1 MEQAVK
7 ASDHTKRYL
16 IIPSGGS
23 GLRMGAELPK
33 QYIKLGGKTILQ
45 HTVEALS
52 KCVDCIV
59 IGISYEYRI
68 IVEDML
74 QTIGLADR
82 THLTLAGKTRFETVR
97 RALRA
102 VPDGT
107 LVGIHDAV
115 RPFVSKEVVDK
126 CYEEAQRVGAAVP
139 VLQLSESL
147 RYLPD
152 EGEGAQTSQAID
164 RSRYCLARTPQVFWS
179 ERIKEAYQQPY
190 QESFTDDCSVYDQL
204 YSDLVLVPDTTEN
217 IKITTPD
224 QLYWGEHLLT
234 ISRQERLRLTQRL
247 LSSR

>member
-1 MEQAVK
+1 MEQAIT
-7 ASDHTKRYL
+7 ASDHIKRYL

-23 GLRMGAELPK
+23 GVRMGADLPK

-45 HTVEALS
+45 HTIEALA
-52 KCVDCIV
+52 KHVDYIV
-59 IGISYEYRI
+59 LGISSEYRI

-82 THLTLAGKTRFETVR
+82 VHLTVAGKKRFDTVQ
-97 RALRA
+97 RALRV
-102 VPDGT
+102 VPDGA

-115 RPFVSKEVVDK
+115 RPFVSSKVVDK

-139 VLQLSESL
+139 VLELTESL

-152 EGEGAQTSQAID
+152 EGKQPSQAVD
-164 RSRYCLARTPQVFWS
+164 RSLYRLVRTPQVFWS
-179 ERIKEAYQQPY
+179 ERIKEAYQQPF

-204 YSDLVLVPDTTEN
+204 YSDLALVPDTTEN

-224 QLYWGEHLLT
+224 QLYWGEHILT
-234 ISRQERLRLTQRL
+234 TSRQERLRLTEKL